1 MEMPGATNGADE
13 AGGLPRHVTVPLS
26 RSHFLIRIPAYLLT
40 REMEGRKMT
49 HLSAQEVE
57 ASFFPLD
64 SRPSSLDPYYAPSLR
79 LRTSASNFSQMKFV
93 SRPTIFLLASPP
105 ISLISLV
112 AEM

>member
-13 AGGLPRHVTVPLS
+13 AGGPPRHVTVPS

-57 ASFFPLD
+57 PSFFPLD

-93 SRPTIFLLASPP
+93 SRPTIFLSASPP